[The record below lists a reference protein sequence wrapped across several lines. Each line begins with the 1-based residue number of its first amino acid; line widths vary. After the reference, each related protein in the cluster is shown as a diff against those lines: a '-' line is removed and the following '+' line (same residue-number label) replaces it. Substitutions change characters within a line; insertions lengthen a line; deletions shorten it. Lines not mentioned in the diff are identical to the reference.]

1 MVLLLREKW
10 GASQL
15 PVSLSAG
22 VNFISSKQLPCNLLA
37 TQTTIWPVTV
47 LTTCRSQRDSI
58 YPAIITSLACTHR
71 IIVDAGFRLLCPA
84 WHVSAN
90 LVYNSKIQRMQ
101 TVATV
106 TSIRY
111 N

>member
-47 LTTCRSQRDSI
+47 LSTCRSQRDSI
-58 YPAIITSLACTHR
+58 YPAIITSLACTHH

-90 LVYNSKIQRMQ
+90 LV
-101 TVATV
+101 VE
-106 TSIRY
+106 
-111 N
+111 